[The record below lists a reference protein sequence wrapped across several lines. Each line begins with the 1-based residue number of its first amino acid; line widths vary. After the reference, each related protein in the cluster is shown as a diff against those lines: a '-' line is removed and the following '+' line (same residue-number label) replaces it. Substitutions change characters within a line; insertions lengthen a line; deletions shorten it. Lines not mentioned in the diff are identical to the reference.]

1 MPEEQIN
8 VLVVE
13 DNPGDVRL
21 IREMLAESDE
31 NGFHVEPVHRLSA
44 GLERLTE
51 SGIQVV
57 LLDLSLPDSQGLDT
71 FIQLYAHVPDVPV
84 IILTGLDDEALG
96 QIAVREGAQ
105 DYLVKGQITSPT
117 LGRAIR
123 FAIERQR
130 LVTEL
135 NTKSLVDPLTNLYN
149 RRAFFALA
157 DRQIRIANRSQRG
170 LLTVFIDVDNFKKI
184 NDSLGHQAGD
194 QVLQVVANVL
204 RDTFRHSDILARMGG
219 DEFAIL
225 AIELNNKDS
234 EAVTRRLGLN
244 FKNRMGRAPGFS
256 QVSLSIGIARYDPAQ
271 PCSVDELLGL
281 ADARMYAE
289 KRKKSAP
296 GS

>member
-1 MPEEQIN
+1 MPEDRIN

-21 IREMLAESDE
+21 IREMLAESNE
-31 NGFHVEPVHRLSA
+31 NGFLVEPVNQLSA
-44 GLERLTE
+44 GLARLSE

-71 FIQLYAHVPDVPV
+71 FAQVHAHAPDIPV
-84 IILTGLDDEALG
+84 IILTGLDDETLG

-105 DYLVKGQITSPT
+105 DYLVKSQITSPI
-117 LGRAIR
+117 LARAIR

-130 LVTEL
+130 LVVEL

-157 DRQIRIANRSQRG
+157 DRQIRIADRSQRG
-170 LLTVFIDVDNFKKI
+170 LLTLFIDVDNFKRI
-184 NDSLGHQAGD
+184 NDSLGHQVGD
-194 QVLQVVANVL
+194 KVLQEVANVL

-225 AIELNNKDS
+225 AIELDNKDS
-234 EAVTRRLGLN
+234 TAVTRRLRQNL
-244 FKNRMGRAPGFS
+244 KNRMGQLPGLS
-256 QVSLSIGIARYDPAQ
+256 QPSLSIGLARYDPTQ
-271 PCSVDELLGL
+271 PCSVDELLDL

-289 KRKKSAP
+289 KRRKSGP

>member
-21 IREMLAESDE
+21 IREMLAEANESSFNVE
-31 NGFHVEPVHRLSA
+31 HVNQLST
-44 GLERLTE
+44 GLERLTQ
-51 SGIQVV
+51 SGIHVV

-84 IILTGLDDEALG
+84 IILTGLDDETLG
-96 QIAVREGAQ
+96 QIAAREGAQ

-117 LGRAIR
+117 LARAIR

-130 LVTEL
+130 LLAEL
-135 NTKSLVDPLTNLYN
+135 NTKSLVDPLTSLYN

-157 DRQIRIANRSQRG
+157 DRQIRVANRSQRG
-170 LLTVFIDVDNFKKI
+170 LLTLFIDVDNFKQI

-194 QVLQVVANVL
+194 RVLQEVANVL
-204 RDTFRHSDILARMGG
+204 RVTFRHSDILARMGG

-225 AIELNNKDS
+225 AIELNNKDG
-234 EAVTRRLGLN
+234 EAVIRRLRQN
-244 FKNRMGRAPGFS
+244 SKNRMGQMPGLS
-256 QVSLSIGIARYDPAQ
+256 QVSLSIGLARYDPTQ

-289 KRKKSAP
+289 KRKKSDP
-296 GS
+296 GE

>member
-1 MPEEQIN
+1 MPEERIS
-8 VLVVE
+8 VLMVE

-21 IREMLAESDE
+21 IQEMLAESNE
-31 NGFHVEPVHRLSA
+31 NGFLVEPVNQLSA

-71 FIQLYAHVPDVPV
+71 FTQVHAYAPDIPV
-84 IILTGLDDEALG
+84 IILTGLDDETLG

-105 DYLVKGQITSPT
+105 DYLVKIQITSPI
-117 LGRAIR
+117 LARAIR

-130 LVTEL
+130 LVVEL
-135 NTKSLVDPLTNLYN
+135 HTKSLVDPLTNLYN

-157 DRQIRIANRSQRG
+157 DRQIRIADRNQRG
-170 LLTVFIDVDNFKKI
+170 LLTLFIDVDNFKRI
-184 NDSLGHQAGD
+184 NDSLGHQVGD
-194 QVLQVVANVL
+194 KVLQDVANVL

-225 AIELNNKDS
+225 AIELDKKDS
-234 EAVTRRLGLN
+234 TAVTRRLRQNL
-244 FKNRMGRAPGFS
+244 KNRMGQLPGLS
-256 QVSLSIGIARYDPAQ
+256 QLSVSIGLARYDPTQ
-271 PCSVDELLGL
+271 PCSVDELLGQ

-289 KRKKSAP
+289 KRGKSDP